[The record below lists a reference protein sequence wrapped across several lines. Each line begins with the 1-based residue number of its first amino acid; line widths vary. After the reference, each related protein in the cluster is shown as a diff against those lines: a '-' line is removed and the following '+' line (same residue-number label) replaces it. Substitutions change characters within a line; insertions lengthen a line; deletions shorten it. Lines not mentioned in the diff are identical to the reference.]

1 MDAGQPALPRIL
13 FTGAVM
19 PSSNP
24 TRREFAATAIT
35 AALTAA
41 CARAL
46 PAPAPA
52 PAVSAPAVSAPAA
65 APAAAAVPPATTAP
79 TLAPDPNAV
88 QTEALT
94 SIVFAQY
101 GTVDPARRGDVKDGV
116 ARTLLLADR
125 MRKVP
130 IANAADPFSVCWN
143 PVERAR

>member
-1 MDAGQPALPRIL
+1 MS
-13 FTGAVM
+13 
-19 PSSNP
+19 SSNP

-41 CARAL
+41 CARAV
-46 PAPAPA
+46 PTSAPAPA
-52 PAVSAPAVSAPAA
+52 TVTAPAA
-65 APAAAAVPPATTAP
+65 APAAAAVPAVTTAP
-79 TLAPDPNAV
+79 PIAPDPNAA

-94 SIVFAQY
+94 SVVFAHY

-130 IANAADPFSVCWN
+130 VANAADPFSVCWN
-143 PVERAR
+143 PAERAR